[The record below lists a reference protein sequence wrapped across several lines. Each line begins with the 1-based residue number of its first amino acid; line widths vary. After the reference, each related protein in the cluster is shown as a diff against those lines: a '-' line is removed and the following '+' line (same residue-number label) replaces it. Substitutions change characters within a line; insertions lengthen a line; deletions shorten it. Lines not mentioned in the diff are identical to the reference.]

1 MFDNSALVLLDD
13 QSVVAN
19 STLVYPESKRSVAIR
34 DAAMLS
40 LLKTGKIDAHELM
53 LEAQCNFEEL
63 GPILDTVAKL
73 DKDTREYSFKTMK
86 ESVIDE
92 EAQQTFQHEANK
104 AAYTKKLES

>member
-1 MFDNSALVLLDD
+1 MQGSTPEVEKETILGYMFDNSALVLLDD

-53 LEAQCNFEEL
+53 LEA
-63 GPILDTVAKL
+63 
-73 DKDTREYSFKTMK
+73 
-86 ESVIDE
+86 
-92 EAQQTFQHEANK
+92 
-104 AAYTKKLES
+104 